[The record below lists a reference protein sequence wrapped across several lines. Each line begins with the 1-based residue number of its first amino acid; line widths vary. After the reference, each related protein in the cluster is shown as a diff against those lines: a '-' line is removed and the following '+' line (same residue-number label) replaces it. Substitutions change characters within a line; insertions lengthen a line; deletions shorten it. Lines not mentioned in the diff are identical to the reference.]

1 MVYFEAF
8 TPFFAAHLGRL
19 QLETCGTTRGKGIPV
34 DLDLALVDVSDK
46 SG

>member
-19 QLETCGTTRGKGIPV
+19 QREPCGITRGKGIPV
-34 DLDLALVDVSDK
+34 DLDLPLVDVSNK
-46 SG
+46 SR